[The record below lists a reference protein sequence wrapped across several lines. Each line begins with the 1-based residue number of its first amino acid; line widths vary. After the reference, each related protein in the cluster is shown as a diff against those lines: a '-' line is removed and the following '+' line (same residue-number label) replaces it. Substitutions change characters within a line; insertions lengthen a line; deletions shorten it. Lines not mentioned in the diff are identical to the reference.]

1 MGKEGQP
8 GLISMGNFSRESILY
23 FNRKSQIYNNCPILV
38 GKNEEEAELNGK
50 EGRTRGSF
58 QWEITGLQYLAYLS
72 GKISEEAELNGKEG
86 VTRG

>member
-38 GKNEEEAELNGK
+38 GKNEEAELNGK

-58 QWEITGLQYLAYLS
+58 QWEITSLGVLNWMYEFLA
-72 GKISEEAELNGKEG
+72 
-86 VTRG
+86 V